1 MNFEAVLPRDVPVWS
16 LALGLQGN
24 ARVHPPARPCS
35 PSADTGMTI
44 RLIYLW
50 ARLWH
55 QGHPRLGKK
64 SRRMKK
70 FKSFKIVGSL
80 LVLAALCL
88 SVGRIYHTPPKE
100 FSIQELDGL
109 VAKQSL
115 VRAKIVPT
123 IYDGVFAIEGT
134 FKDAGKVREF
144 NLTTHLDEA
153 RLQRLTEMKDVK
165 IDLPG
170 QGSRAQWV
178 NIIATLFIAGLV
190 GFVVL
195 NHVSIGRSKGS
206 HKIRTRPQV
215 RFDDVAGIEEAKSEV
230 QEVVD
235 FLKNPQKYKR
245 LGGTLPKGILLIG
258 PPGTGK
264 TMLAKAIA
272 GEADAN
278 FFSAH
283 GSDFNEVFVG
293 VGAKRIRQIFREA
306 AKHKPA
312 IIFIDEIDCL
322 GKNRKFD
329 THGETQQT
337 NNALLAAMDGFE
349 SNEGIVVVAATNR
362 PEDLD
367 DALVRP
373 GRFDRKVF
381 VPYPDM
387 RGRRAI
393 LETHTRNKPIA
404 DKGRALEILAKTT
417 PGMSG
422 ADLAS
427 IVNEAAILC
436 AQQDGTQISMLEL
449 EASRDKVRFGKERKS
464 MVVNG
469 NDREIVAYHEA
480 GHAIVNLQKSLLP
493 KLYKVSI
500 IPRGSALGTTTLLPD
515 EDQNIASKEMLLQ
528 QLALLMGGRAAE
540 KTFFGSTTNGA
551 AGDLDTARNIA
562 RKMIHEWGMGQKLYY
577 EPDQREAEIEV
588 NRILEN
594 ADREALA
601 IVEFHRQNAKK
612 LAEALLACETLTRE
626 EVLDL
631 LKPEPG
637 PGSPSDAAFSV

>member
-1 MNFEAVLPRDVPVWS
+1 M
-16 LALGLQGN
+16 
-24 ARVHPPARPCS
+24 
-35 PSADTGMTI
+35 
-44 RLIYLW
+44 
-50 ARLWH
+50 
-55 QGHPRLGKK
+55 KK
-64 SRRMKK
+64 SKRV
-70 FKSFKIVGSL
+70 KIVGCL
-80 LVLAALCL
+80 LLLAALSF
-88 SVGRIYHTPPKE
+88 SVGRFYYYTPPKR
-100 FSIQELDGL
+100 FSVQDLDGL
-109 VAKQSL
+109 IANSAL

-123 IYDGVFAIEGT
+123 VYHGVYEVEGT
-134 FKDAGKVREF
+134 FKNPAGKAQSFR
-144 NLTTHLDEA
+144 TTAHLSEVH
-153 RLQRLTEMKDVK
+153 LQKLTETKDVT

-170 QGSRAQWV
+170 QGSKAQWI
-178 NIIATLFIAGLV
+178 NIISTLFIASLV

-195 NHVSIGRSKGS
+195 HQVRLGKSKSS
-206 HKIRTRPQV
+206 HKIRTRPNV
-215 RFDDVAGIEEAKSEV
+215 RFEDVAGIEEAKAEV

-235 FLKNPQKYKR
+235 FLRNPKKYRR
-245 LGGTLPKGILLIG
+245 LGGKLPKGILLVG

-293 VGAKRIRQIFREA
+293 VGAKRIREIFSEA

-322 GKNRKFD
+322 GKSRKMD
-329 THGETQQT
+329 THGELQQT

-367 DALVRP
+367 EALMRP

-404 DKGRALEILAKTT
+404 DKARALEVLAKTT

-422 ADLAS
+422 ADLAN
-427 IVNEAAILC
+427 IINEAAILC
-436 AQQDGTQISMLEL
+436 AQQDVSKISILEL

-464 MVVNG
+464 MIVSG

-480 GHAIVNLQKSLLP
+480 GHAMVNLQKSLLP

-500 IPRGSALGTTTLLPD
+500 VPRGSALGTTTLLPD
-515 EDQNIASKEMLLQ
+515 EDQNISSKELLLE

-540 KTFFGSTTNGA
+540 RVFFGSTTNGA

-562 RKMIHEWGMGQKLYY
+562 RKMIYEWGMGQKLYY
-577 EPDQREAEIEV
+577 EPEQRDAEIEV

-601 IVEFHRQNAKK
+601 IVEGHRKNTKK
-612 LAEALLACETLTRE
+612 LAEALLSYETLSRE
-626 EVLDL
+626 EVIDL
-631 LKPEPG
+631 LKPQADTASASG
-637 PGSPSDAAFSV
+637 LAFSV

>member
-1 MNFEAVLPRDVPVWS
+1 M
-16 LALGLQGN
+16 
-24 ARVHPPARPCS
+24 
-35 PSADTGMTI
+35 
-44 RLIYLW
+44 
-50 ARLWH
+50 
-55 QGHPRLGKK
+55 KK
-64 SRRMKK
+64 SKR
-70 FKSFKIVGSL
+70 FKIVGSL
-80 LVLAALCL
+80 LILAALCL
-88 SVGRIYHTPPKE
+88 SIGRMYNTPPKE
-100 FSIQELDGL
+100 FSVQELDTL
-109 VAKQSL
+109 VASQHL
-115 VRAKIVPT
+115 LRAKLIPT
-123 IYDGVFAIEGT
+123 IYDGVYTIEGS
-134 FKDAGKVREF
+134 FKAPEGKERSF
-144 NLTTHLDEA
+144 KLTTHLDEA
-153 RLQRLTEMKDVK
+153 RLQRLTGMKDVQ
-165 IDLPG
+165 IHLPG

-178 NIIATLFIAGLV
+178 NIAATLFIAGLV

-195 NHVSIGRSKGS
+195 HQVTLGKSKGS
-206 HKIRTRPQV
+206 HRIRTRPNV
-215 RFDDVAGIEEAKSEV
+215 RFEDIAGIEEARAEV

-235 FLKNPQKYKR
+235 FLRNPKKYKR

-306 AKHKPA
+306 AKHRPA

-329 THGETQQT
+329 THGELQQT

-367 DALVRP
+367 EALTRP

-393 LETHTRNKPIA
+393 LETHARNKPIA
-404 DKGRALEILAKTT
+404 DKARALELLARTT

-427 IVNEAAILC
+427 IINEAAILC
-436 AQQDGTQISMLEL
+436 AQQNGNNISMTEL
-449 EASRDKVRFGKERKS
+449 EASRDKIRFGKERTS
-464 MVVNG
+464 MVVSG
-469 NDREIVAYHEA
+469 NDRQIVAYHEA
-480 GHAIVNLQKSLLP
+480 GHAIVNLQKRLLP

-515 EDQNIASKEMLLQ
+515 EDQNISSKELLLE

-540 KTFFGSTTNGA
+540 KVFFGSTTNGA
-551 AGDLDTARNIA
+551 AGDLETARNIA
-562 RKMIHEWGMGQKLYY
+562 RKMIYEWGMGQKLYY
-577 EPDQREAEIEV
+577 EPEQRDAETEV

-594 ADREALA
+594 ADREALNL
-601 IVEFHRQNAKK
+601 VESHRKNTKK
-612 LAEALLACETLTRE
+612 LAEALLTYETLTRD
-626 EVLDL
+626 EVLEL
-631 LKPEPG
+631 LKKPAPDSNPAG
-637 PGSPSDAAFSV
+637 VAFSV